1 MAEDINI
8 NINQPDGPAS
18 GGSSKTDKYLA
29 KQTKLLEEAKKNE
42 KVRHKESITKVV
54 GVNIS
59 LASVLKQSQVFTG
72 TLGSIFQILGALVDV
87 ILAPFLPYI
96 VPAIRRM
103 ADWIPRAAKFAQAL
117 AERVGPLISDWLVR
131 VFEVIDVFATGFV
144 GSVTE
149 ALNKGDWGIIF
160 DFIKDTLVTIKDW
173 ALDYWDELKE
183 KFPYLQCIEDNVK
196 GLYQWLVTNV
206 PKAIPF
212 LRDLVTQAGIAYLF
226 LKDRFTQLY
235 DWLTKNI
242 PVIWDKLGEWF
253 KFLKDYFDTQ
263 IRPYLEK
270 TWEWTKWG
278 FNALKTIADWGFKKV
293 SNFADAFP
301 GLIEALKIKLVSTI
315 DKLKFELSI
324 RLEALKGT
332 LSYWMRQAMNA
343 LGTLA
348 LTFATGKIPV
358 VGGIMAAAIAG
369 TGITRAILMDK
380 ERKQELADQ
389 EKREEALRDK
399 FGISQQLDELFFT
412 NKMIDFNRTMG
423 QGVGRFGALNFGD
436 MPQGFTNQ
444 EKLDIHNFRNAMA
457 LGTNIPEKLELSV
470 EFKNDAY
477 NDAKRGF
484 VQDQYNG
491 VQLSTNYSKGVVK
504 EVMWNEKLNAYDLT
518 GL

>member
-18 GGSSKTDKYLA
+18 GGSSKGDKYLA
-29 KQTKLLEEAKKNE
+29 KQTKLLEEAKKND
-42 KVRHKESITKVV
+42 KVRHKESIAKAV

-117 AERVGPLISDWLVR
+117 AERVGPLISDWLGR
-131 VFEVIDVFATGFV
+131 VFDVIDVFATGFV

-149 ALNKGDWGIIF
+149 ALNKGDWGILF

-173 ALDYWDELKE
+173 ALDYWEGLKD
-183 KFPYLQCIEDNVK
+183 KYPWLQRIEDTVV

-226 LKDRFTQLY
+226 LKDRFIQLY
-235 DWLTKNI
+235 AWLTKNI

-253 KFLKDYFDTQ
+253 TFLRNYFKQ
-263 IRPYLEK
+263 MIHPYLEK
-270 TWEWTKWG
+270 AWEWTKWG
-278 FNALKTIADWGFKKV
+278 FNALKTIADWGFKKLGAL
-293 SNFADAFP
+293 ADAMP
-301 GLIEALKIKLVSTI
+301 VLIEALKIKLVQT
-315 DKLKFELSI
+315 LGNLSI
-324 RLEALKGT
+324 ELGVKFDTLKSTLMYLSKQLTTGLITLIAVTAGGAMPAIGGVIAAGAVATGAAVGFKDYVERQEELQLEEKINRRLRAA
-332 LSYWMRQAMNA
+332 QAEMNSELDRRFTA
-343 LGTLA
+343 KMMAAQTLA
-348 LTFATGKIPV
+348 SQ
-358 VGGIMAAAIAG
+358 GG
-369 TGITRAILMDK
+369 
-380 ERKQELADQ
+380 
-389 EKREEALRDK
+389 
-399 FGISQQLDELFFT
+399 S
-412 NKMIDFNRTMG
+412 
-423 QGVGRFGALNFGD
+423 FGALNLGD
-436 MPQGFTNQ
+436 MPQGFTNR
-444 EKLDIHNFRNAMA
+444 EKLEMANFRNAMA
-457 LGTNIPEKLELSV
+457 RKELAPEKLELIV

-491 VQLSTNYSKGVVK
+491 VQLSTNYSKGVIK
-504 EVMWNEKLNAYDLT
+504 DVMWNEKLNAYDLT